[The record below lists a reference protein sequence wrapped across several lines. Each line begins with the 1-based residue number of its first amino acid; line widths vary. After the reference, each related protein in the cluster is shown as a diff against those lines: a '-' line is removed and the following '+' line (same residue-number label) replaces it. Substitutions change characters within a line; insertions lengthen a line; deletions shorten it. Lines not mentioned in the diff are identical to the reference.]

1 MRRTKLVLAVAA
13 AMVMMLAL
21 AAGPALADDNHDF
34 FHSND
39 FFFPFNN
46 FFNDGFAS
54 GDFQQRADSGDVN
67 QSFDVSQT
75 GDNSNQCAGIQGVG
89 NTGNAQNAIGVT
101 PFDNGFDNFHS
112 GDRFFDEDFGH
123 HGLRDFLNRFGSNDS
138 QIEDSGASIEVSP
151 TNTTTCDQ
159 QVTQAATAS
168 G

>member
-1 MRRTKLVLAVAA
+1 MRRTQLVLAVAS

-21 AAGPALADDNHDF
+21 TAGPALADDNHDF
-34 FHSND
+34 FHPND
-39 FFFPFNN
+39 FFFPFNH

-54 GDFQQRADSGDVN
+54 GDVQQDADSGDVN

-75 GDNSNQCAGIQGVG
+75 GDNSNQCAGIPGVA

-101 PFDNGFDNFHS
+101 PFGNGFDNFRS

-123 HGLRDFLNRFGSNDS
+123 HGLRDFFNRFDFNDF
-138 QIEDSGASIEVSP
+138 QIEDSGASIDVSP
-151 TNTTTCDQ
+151 TNTTSCDQ
-159 QVTQAATAS
+159 QVNQAASAS

>member
-1 MRRTKLVLAVAA
+1 MRRTQLVLAVAS

-21 AAGPALADDNHDF
+21 TAGPALADDNHDV
-34 FHSND
+34 FHPND
-39 FFFPFNN
+39 FFFPFNH

-54 GDFQQRADSGDVN
+54 GDVQQDADSGDVN

-75 GDNSNQCAGIQGVG
+75 GDNSNQCAGIQGVA

-101 PFDNGFDNFHS
+101 PFGNGFDNFRS
-112 GDRFFDEDFGH
+112 GDRFFDKDFGH
-123 HGLRDFLNRFGSNDS
+123 HGLRDFFNRFDFNDF
-138 QIEDSGASIEVSP
+138 QIEDSGASIDVSP

-159 QVTQAATAS
+159 QVNQAASAS